1 MKLFGA
7 YIFITILFVPISTQ
21 AQDEN
26 EVFFTGK
33 YFLSNGAISLDKSV
47 GMVVWNLF
55 GPQYYRGLTKNI
67 QVGITS
73 YWLLTPI
80 VLESQLS
87 TKVVDNVHIA
97 SGGLYGL
104 NWIGEDNDPVASI
117 FGTMT
122 IGDQSKNLSTSI
134 YRFDFEDTFIG
145 EEARTL
151 NPREYTV
158 LSLSAYY
165 KTKPNAAFVADIF
178 YSGNDDDYGIF
189 MIYGA
194 QILTKRNRFFHIG
207 FMNYYNE
214 KKEFYFIPV
223 PFLQLQVPVN

>member
-1 MKLFGA
+1 M
-7 YIFITILFVPISTQ
+7 PISTE

-33 YFLSNGAISLDKSV
+33 YFLSNGAISLDKSD

-55 GPQYYRGLTKNI
+55 GPQYYRGLTKNL

-87 TKVVDNVHIA
+87 TKVVDNIHIA
-97 SGGLYGL
+97 GGGMYGL
-104 NWIGEDNDPVASI
+104 NWVGEDTDPVKSLYGTLTFGDQKTNISASI
-117 FGTMT
+117 YQFTFSEVIYEEWTDSYENSGHM
-122 IGDQSKNLSTSI
+122 INISTY
-134 YRFDFEDTFIG
+134 YR
-145 EEARTL
+145 
-151 NPREYTV
+151 
-158 LSLSAYY
+158 
-165 KTKPNAAFVADIF
+165 TKRNAAFVADIF
-178 YSGNDDDYGIF
+178 YASCRDDKGLLL
-189 MIYGA
+189 IYGA

-223 PFLQLQVPVN
+223 PFLQLQVAVN